1 MKMFCMEDQEIDED
15 VLHRRS
21 GQHGIA
27 ELEKTYS
34 DSKLNRISIKGFNY
48 Y

>member
-1 MKMFCMEDQEIDED
+1 MKMFCIEDQEIDED

-27 ELEKTYS
+27 ELEKTYIVIPS
-34 DSKLNRISIKGFNY
+34 LIESV
-48 Y
+48 